1 MNSKIETYQVMTSE
15 TFVVMLYHIEP
26 SSRIATID
34 KTFKPN
40 NPTILMKLLYCFIKK
55 GNVEKIKLMIN
66 KMNDIE
72 NKLRTHNAN

>member
-40 NPTILMKLLYCFIKK
+40 NPTI
-55 GNVEKIKLMIN
+55 
-66 KMNDIE
+66 
-72 NKLRTHNAN
+72 